1 MQRIGLYYPY
11 IHCRDERWL
20 KLTALYWPKLA
31 RVVPDGYPVAD
42 SDTVAALDDGLGGFL
57 QPTSPG
63 AAAEA
68 VAPLFLELLRE
79 HGVALRAIHGI
90 SETQR
95 AHGYRV
101 MAEASAPAV
110 GMRTRVAQR
119 RLGLA
124 ALHEDEVAPALRN
137 ALLEHRLAFAT
148 ARTHPPYRY
157 GIPWLAMS
165 PRLAWLYKCVLTD
178 ELARRTRFAPLTDQS
193 VSHAV
198 HGWDAGLVARALL
211 DLGDHTPPSPAE
223 SLEQAVGLLSLR
235 LVVPENLD
243 AVPVE
248 KIVRLRTRHRAEF
261 DAFTNA
267 VSTVTKNLRESL
279 GSIDDPDALRQYL
292 ELAIAQSFET
302 PLADLRKSMNFL
314 GITTT
319 FGAMNSKFELGT
331 ATALLLGGIPAG
343 QPLVMA
349 SGAVLGLA
357 ALRHSTARARDA
369 QLRTTPT
376 AYLLRVEKDLRPRQL
391 HKRVTRGLG
400 RIAGT
405 SI

>member
-1 MQRIGLYYPY
+1 MHRIGLYYPY

-57 QPTSPG
+57 QATSPH

-68 VAPLFLELLRE
+68 VAPLFLDLLRE
-79 HGVALRAIHGI
+79 HGEALRAVLGI
-90 SETQR
+90 GATHW
-95 AHGYRV
+95 AHGHRV
-101 MAEASAPAV
+101 AAEASAPATGFLAGAV
-110 GMRTRVAQR
+110 RQ

-124 ALHEDEVAPALRN
+124 ALHEEEVAPELREALV
-137 ALLEHRLAFAT
+137 EHRLAFVT
-148 ARTHPPYRY
+148 MRTRPPYRY
-157 GIPWLAMS
+157 GVPWLAMS
-165 PRLAWLYKCVLTD
+165 PQLAWVYKCVLTD
-178 ELARRTRFAPLTDQS
+178 ELARRTRFTPVTDQP

-198 HGWDAGLVARALL
+198 HGWDSRLLARALL
-211 DLGDHTPPSPAE
+211 DLGDRTAPAPAE

-235 LVVPENLD
+235 LVVPQDLD

-261 DAFTNA
+261 DAFTGA
-267 VSTVTKNLRESL
+267 VGTVAKDLRESL
-279 GSIDDPDALRQYL
+279 GAVDDPYALQQYL
-292 ELAIAQSFET
+292 DLAVAQAFAT
-302 PLADLRKSMNFL
+302 PLAELRKAMNFL
-314 GITTT
+314 GITTA
-319 FGAMNSKFELGT
+319 FGAMNTKFELGT
-331 ATALLLGGIPAG
+331 ATALVLGGLPAG
-343 QPLVMA
+343 QPLVTA

-369 QLRTTPT
+369 QLRTSPT
-376 AYLLRVEKDLRPRQL
+376 AYLLRVERDLQPRRL
-391 HKRVTRGLG
+391 HRRVIRGFG

-405 SI
+405 SV

>member
-1 MQRIGLYYPY
+1 MHRIGLYYPY

-57 QPTSPG
+57 QATSPH

-68 VAPLFLELLRE
+68 VAPLFLDLLRE
-79 HGVALRAIHGI
+79 HGEALRAVHGI
-90 SETQR
+90 GETHR
-95 AHGYRV
+95 AHGDRV
-101 MAEASAPAV
+101 MAEASAPAD
-110 GMRTRVAQR
+110 GILARTVQR
-119 RLGLA
+119 RHVLA
-124 ALHEDEVAPALRN
+124 ALHEEEVAPELREALV
-137 ALLEHRLAFAT
+137 EHRLSFAT
-148 ARTHPPYRY
+148 VRTRPPYRY
-157 GIPWLAMS
+157 GVPWLAMS
-165 PRLAWLYKCVLTD
+165 PRLAWVYKCVLTD
-178 ELARRTRFAPLTDQS
+178 ELARRTRFTPVTDQP

-198 HGWDAGLVARALL
+198 HGWDSRLLARALL
-211 DLGDHTPPSPAE
+211 DLGDHAAPAPAE

-235 LVVPENLD
+235 LVVPEDLD

-261 DAFTNA
+261 DAFTGA
-267 VSTVTKNLRESL
+267 VGTVAKGLRESL
-279 GSIDDPDALRQYL
+279 GSIDDPDALRQHVD
-292 ELAIAQSFET
+292 LAVAQSFAT
-302 PLADLRKSMNFL
+302 PLAELRKAMNFL
-314 GITTT
+314 GITTA
-319 FGAMNSKFELGT
+319 FGAMNTKFELGT
-331 ATALLLGGIPAG
+331 ATALVLGGLPSG
-343 QPLVMA
+343 QPLVTA

-369 QLRTTPT
+369 QLRTSPT
-376 AYLLRVEKDLRPRQL
+376 AYLLRVERDLQPRRL
-391 HKRVTRGLG
+391 HRRVTRGFG